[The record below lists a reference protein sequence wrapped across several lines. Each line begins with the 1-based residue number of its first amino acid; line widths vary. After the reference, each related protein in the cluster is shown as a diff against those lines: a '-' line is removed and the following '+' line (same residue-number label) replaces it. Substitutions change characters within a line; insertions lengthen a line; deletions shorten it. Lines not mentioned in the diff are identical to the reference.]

1 MKTKASSKAPEKRKV
16 TRRDFLI
23 TSGAA
28 AGTLAAPAVLRAQK
42 PWAGETLHV
51 QFWSGPEGDNII
63 ENVVD
68 PFKEET
74 GAEVV
79 VDFGNTANSIAKIRA
94 QKNDPLIDVFFLDDI
109 GVYTTAP
116 AGLLQKL
123 DLSKIPNAADIFED
137 FVILDGMGIGFF
149 TYTDSLVFNTDYYE
163 TPPDT
168 LEALWDPKLRD
179 KVGIPAS
186 DGMDAI
192 KLLIGAAML
201 EGGSQQ
207 DIEPG
212 FRKLATLKPNVHS
225 FVTDFAAAGELMKS
239 GDLLLMFHATYLW
252 KHQQE
257 QGYPISPTFKVH
269 PGIFTTPACCAIPEG
284 HPGPQEL
291 AELFIDRALSAEAQ
305 TAMAK
310 GLWYGPTNRKVKL
323 DDISLTSN
331 LVMPDDFDRVI
342 SVDVPELAKVR
353 QDWILRYDQT
363 LKG

>member
-1 MKTKASSKAPEKRKV
+1 MKSKTSNKAPEKRKF

-28 AGTLAAPAVLRAQK
+28 AGSVAAPAVLRAQK
-42 PWAGETLHV
+42 KFAGETLHV

-63 ENVVD
+63 KNVVD

-79 VDFGNTANSIAKIRA
+79 VDYGNTASSIAKIRA
-94 QKNDPLIDVFFLDDI
+94 QKNDPLIDVFFMDDI

-123 DLSKIPNAADIFED
+123 DLSKIPNSADIFED

-149 TYTDSLVFNTDYYE
+149 TYTDSLVFNTDHFE

-168 LEALWDPKLRD
+168 LETLWDPSLRD
-179 KVGIPAS
+179 RVGIPAS
-186 DGMDAI
+186 DGMDAM

-212 FRKLATLKPNVHS
+212 FEKLASLKPNVHS

-284 HPGPQEL
+284 HPGSQEL

-305 TAMAK
+305 TAMAE

-323 DDISLTSN
+323 DDVSLTTN

-363 LKG
+363 LKS